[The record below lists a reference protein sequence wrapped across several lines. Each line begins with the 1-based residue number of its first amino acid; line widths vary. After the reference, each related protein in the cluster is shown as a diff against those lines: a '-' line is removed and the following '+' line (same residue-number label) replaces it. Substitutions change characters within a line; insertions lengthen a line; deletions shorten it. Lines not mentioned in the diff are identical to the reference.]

1 MGHAVLVVDDDASVL
16 NTVRRI
22 LEMHDIAV
30 DTVET
35 GEACIQKLR
44 EGFKGVVLVDI
55 VMPGMDGWDTI
66 QAAVDGGLTQHVIFI
81 MLTGKEVP
89 DAKMDYLKEYVL
101 DYITKPFDAKKL
113 VSVVKE
119 YLEYLK

>member
-1 MGHAVLVVDDDASVL
+1 MGPAVLVVDDDASVL
-16 NTVRRI
+16 NTVKRI
-22 LEMHDIAV
+22 IKMHDIDV

-35 GEACIQKLR
+35 GDACIQKLR

-55 VMPGMDGWDTI
+55 VMPEMDGWDTI
-66 QAAVDGGLTQHVIFI
+66 QAAVEGGLTQHVIFI
-81 MLTGKEVP
+81 MLTGREVP

-119 YLEYLK
+119 YLAYLK

>member
-1 MGHAVLVVDDDASVL
+1 MDHAVLVVDDDASVL

-22 LEMHDIAV
+22 LEIHDITV
-30 DTVET
+30 DTAET
-35 GEACIQKLR
+35 GDACIQKLR
-44 EGFKGVVLVDI
+44 EGFTGVVLVDI

-66 QAAVDGGLTQHVIFI
+66 QVAVEGGLTQHVIFI

-101 DYITKPFDAKKL
+101 DYITKPFDSKKL
-113 VSVVKE
+113 ASVIKE